1 MATWKAS
8 IGTQVNFE
16 QAFLRLAAGA
26 ALLSAVTTFFLWY
39 LARQVPGAESFDDA
53 ARLHANGPFM
63 ARQWVNLFHIP
74 LALLAYIGITRAVS
88 PQARGWALG
97 GLVFFVIWGVV
108 EMAGVAI
115 NIFALNGTLRP
126 AYLAA
131 EPDSAAILA
140 ANITALTAVWNA
152 LFFVILIG
160 FLFGTLLQGIALLAD
175 AGRFQLAIAWLM
187 LAAAPLTLVI
197 ILSGYFEMSGL
208 DPLISAVYPILQPI
222 SRAALG
228 VWLWWIASAAV
239 TPEKR

>member
-1 MATWKAS
+1 
-8 IGTQVNFE
+8 GFDD
-16 QAFLRLAAGA
+16 AFLRLAGA
-26 ALLSAVTTFFLWY
+26 SAFLTAITTFFLWY
-39 LARQVPGAESFDDA
+39 LARQVPGAETFDDA

-74 LALLAYIGITRAVS
+74 LALLGYIGITRAVS
-88 PQARGWALG
+88 PHARGWALA

-115 NIFALNGTLRP
+115 NIFAVNGTLRP

-140 ANITALTAVWNA
+140 ANITTLTAVWNA

-160 FLFGTLLQGIALLAD
+160 FLFGTVLQGIALLAD
-175 AGRFQLAIAWLM
+175 AGRFQQIIAWLM
-187 LAAAPLTLVI
+187 LAAVPLTLVI
-197 ILSGYFEMSGL
+197 ILSGYFGMTDL

-228 VWLWWIASAAV
+228 IWLWRMASAAL
-239 TPEKR
+239 TAEKRQAVPAI